1 MSRSDIINK
10 IIRNG
15 AVAVIRLKDGSKFN
29 KIAEAIFAGG
39 VSSIE
44 LTMTTPNAFRLL
56 EEAIKRFEDTMIL
69 GMGSVLN
76 SNDTQKAIDSGAKY
90 IVSPVFKKEILQ
102 TAHKNNT
109 AVMPGCFSPTEI
121 QTAFEG
127 GADIIKVFP
136 ADIVGM
142 AYFKAIKAPLPHLKL
157 MPTGG
162 VSLTNAGD
170 WLKAGACAVGIGS
183 ALLNQKA
190 IDENNFSVLT
200 ENAKILMESINYAK
214 AKTI

>member
-1 MSRSDIINK
+1 MSRSHIINK
-10 IIRNG
+10 IVENG

-29 KIAEAIFAGG
+29 KIAEALYAGG
-39 VSSIE
+39 VASIE
-44 LTMTTPNAFRLL
+44 LTMTTPNAFKLL
-56 EEAIKRFEDTMIL
+56 EEASKIFNDKMML

-76 SNDTQKAIDSGAKY
+76 PKDAQRAIDAGAKY

-121 QTAFEG
+121 QTAYEE

-142 AYFKAIKAPLPHLKL
+142 AFFKAIKAPLPHLKL

-190 IDENNFSVLT
+190 IDENNFSVLI
-200 ENAKILMESINYAK
+200 ENARVLMLSISSAK
-214 AKTI
+214 S

>member
-1 MSRSDIINK
+1 MSRSVVVNK
-10 IIRNG
+10 IIDNG

-29 KIAEAIFAGG
+29 KIAEAIFLGG
-39 VSSIE
+39 VASIE
-44 LTMTTPNAFRLL
+44 LTMTTPNAFKLL
-56 EEAIKRFEDTMIL
+56 EEASKIYKDKIML

-76 SNDTQKAIDSGAKY
+76 ANDAQRAIDAGAKY

-109 AVMPGCFSPTEI
+109 AAMPGCFSPTEI
-121 QTAFEG
+121 QTAFEE

-200 ENAKILMESINYAK
+200 ENAKILMQSINSAK
-214 AKTI
+214 A